1 MRKPWSGHEGYRDGI
16 LSTMSYSPV
25 TALAGAWQSRHRTY
39 LCAIQALSVEAL
51 YIAFRAL
58 EHSIYPPVA
67 DPLRLRAIQALIG
80 AALEAAAAGAPYQEE
95 QANFASK

>member
-80 AALEAAAAGAPYQEE
+80 AALEAAAAGAP
-95 QANFASK
+95 